1 MCLGTIVPS
10 LALGLFRTY
19 KVEGC
24 WLLIISILSFFPI
37 SLALVRI
44 TVCLVSVGH
53 DLTMSF
59 SSQCA
64 MTQDTLFWSKW
75 LIPLPSSFFF
85 FLPRALC
92 FQDSRNACSSS
103 WTWSVS
109 LSGDCI
115 FMALLVLEAWLR
127 KLNSKS
133 KLLLRCHLA
142 SLKPHRWLG

>member
-1 MCLGTIVPS
+1 MSSSMSEFPSVSRLSDLLHVFTTFSLSVHLFMMLRLFHISTTLLFVFFLFFWMCLGTIVPS

-85 FLPRALC
+85 F
-92 FQDSRNACSSS
+92 F
-103 WTWSVS
+103 T
-109 LSGDCI
+109 
-115 FMALLVLEAWLR
+115 
-127 KLNSKS
+127 
-133 KLLLRCHLA
+133 
-142 SLKPHRWLG
+142 